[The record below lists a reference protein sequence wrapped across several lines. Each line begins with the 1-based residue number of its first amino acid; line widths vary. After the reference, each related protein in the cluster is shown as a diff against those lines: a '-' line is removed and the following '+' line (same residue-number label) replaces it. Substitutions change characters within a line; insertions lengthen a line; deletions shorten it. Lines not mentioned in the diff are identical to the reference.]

1 MSERKSIAQQPVT
14 SAAST
19 SISGSRRRIRHVDG
33 RIRRG
38 HRGGSGIRRDLVRR
52 GYGRL
57 YCQRADQYHQPRVGN
72 QGLGGDGGF
81 TTVEAAL
88 AIASLV
94 AVFAL
99 AVGGVAA
106 VSTQVRCVD
115 AAREAARLVARGDE
129 GRAVGSARR
138 IGPPDATVV
147 VRREGDFVVA
157 SVSAQSRLLPGI
169 RLGATAIAV
178 LEPGQS

>member
-1 MSERKSIAQQPVT
+1 M
-14 SAAST
+14 
-19 SISGSRRRIRHVDG
+19 
-33 RIRRG
+33 
-38 HRGGSGIRRDLVRR
+38 
-52 GYGRL
+52 
-57 YCQRADQYHQPRVGN
+57 
-72 QGLGGDGGF
+72 
-81 TTVEAAL
+81 
-88 AIASLV
+88 V

-157 SVSAQSRLLPGI
+157 SVSAQSRLLLGI